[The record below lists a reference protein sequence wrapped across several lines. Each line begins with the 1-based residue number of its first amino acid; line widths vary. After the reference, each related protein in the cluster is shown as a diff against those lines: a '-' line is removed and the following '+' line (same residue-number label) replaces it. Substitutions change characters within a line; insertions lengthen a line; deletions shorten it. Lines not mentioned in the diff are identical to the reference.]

1 MLAKRLL
8 FAPCAGGSPA
18 EKAIAEWHGMGR
30 RCGHHRR
37 LRQGMVHRGLK
48 LLWTAPWSLVGLLIG
63 SGTAQRR
70 PHPAKGPDSGVLG
83 GLPPD
88 HPSRLS
94 FLLRLAGGH
103 LRPGRAGTQRPVPQ
117 CLPQASIGPRAA
129 IRAVGAPVHTGIP
142 DLFGRIMVLGQA
154 ALLRQPLRALGVPPI
169 GMTMRSRTQL
179 LRLCNTSWLL
189 LGRPKSVNRRR
200 SPLST
205 NLRSVPGERTYG
217 SRPRATMP
225 STTRLTA
232 MSIAACR
239 IVSPL
244 CRDRS

>member
-18 EKAIAEWHGMGR
+18 EKAIAEWHEMR
-30 RCGHHRR
+30 RGCGHHRR
-37 LRQGMVHRGLK
+37 LRQGMVHRSLT
-48 LLWTAPWSLVGLLIG
+48 LLWAAPWSLLGLLIG
-63 SGTAQRR
+63 AVGLLSGGHVQR
-70 PHPAKGPDSGVLG
+70 KGRILEFSGGCLPVILHVFPFYFGSPVATFGQVVLG
-83 GLPPD
+83 RSDRYLNACRKHQLVHVRQYERWGLLFIPAYLTC
-88 HPSRLS
+88 S
-94 FLLRLAGGH
+94 
-103 LRPGRAGTQRPVPQ
+103 
-117 CLPQASIGPRAA
+117 AA
-129 IRAVGAPVHTGIP
+129 LWFWGKP
-142 DLFGRIMVLGQA
+142 
-154 ALLRQPLRALGVPPI
+154 LLRQPLRALGVPAI
-169 GMTMRSRTQL
+169 GMTMRSHTQL

-244 CRDRS
+244 CSDRS